1 MSPRSVSTT
10 AVAPP
15 DRPRGEW
22 PGRGIDLDR
31 LRDVGWRPAPFRE
44 FVLKLH
50 SRCNLACD
58 HCYVYESADQ
68 SWRARP
74 TAMSAAVIDAT
85 AARIAEH
92 ARAHGLTEVGVV
104 LHGGEPLLAGPR
116 TIESVARGL
125 RAVAPAGC
133 RVDISVQTNGVLLT
147 EPMLRLLARHDIGV
161 SVSLDGDRA
170 AHDRHRRHADGRGS
184 HTRVMRGLSLLSG
197 PYRRLYRGL
206 LCTVDLANDPVETYE
221 ALLETAPP
229 KVDLLLPHGS
239 WGSPPPGLDPGRGDA
254 TPYADW
260 LAAVFDRWYRAPR
273 RETGIRFLEEII
285 NLILGG
291 RSRSESIGLSPVAL
305 VVVDTDGT
313 LQQVDTLK
321 TSFAGAPETGLT
333 VTEHPFDDALGH
345 PGVVARQ
352 IGLSAL
358 PVTCLRCPVRDVC
371 GGGYYVHRYRP
382 GDGYRNPSV
391 YCRDLRRLIEH
402 ISHEIRRDL
411 ARLTG

>member
-1 MSPRSVSTT
+1 MPGPPAAT
-10 AVAPP
+10 APF
-15 DRPRGEW
+15 RREW
-22 PGRGIDLDR
+22 PADGLDLDR

-44 FVLKLH
+44 FVLKIH

-58 HCYVYESADQ
+58 HCYVYEGADQ
-68 SWRARP
+68 SWRTRP
-74 TAMSAAVIDAT
+74 RRMPAAVVAAT
-85 AARIAEH
+85 AGRIAEH

-104 LHGGEPLLAGPR
+104 LHGGEPLLAGGPAIGR
-116 TIESVARGL
+116 AARLL
-125 RAVAPAGC
+125 RAAAPPGC
-133 RVDISVQTNGVLLT
+133 RVDISVQTNGLLLT
-147 EPMLRLLARHDIGV
+147 EPLLDLLARHDVGV
-161 SVSLDGDRA
+161 SVSVDGDRA

-184 HTRVMRGLSLLSG
+184 HAAVMRGLSLLAG
-197 PYRRLYRGL
+197 PYRAIYRGL
-206 LCTVDLANDPVETYE
+206 LCTVDLANDPVATYE

-229 KVDLLLPHGS
+229 KVDLLLPHGT
-239 WGSPPPGLDPGRGDA
+239 WGAPPPGLDPGGTG

-285 NLILGG
+285 HLILGG
-291 RSRSESIGLSPVAL
+291 RSRTESIGLSPVAL

-321 TSFAGAPETGLT
+321 TAFPGAPETGLT
-333 VTEHPFDDALGH
+333 VTDHAFDDALVH

-358 PVTCLRCPVRDVC
+358 SAACLRCPVRDVC

-391 YCRDLRRLIEH
+391 YCRDLRGLIEH
-402 ISHEIRRDL
+402 VSRRIRRDL
-411 ARLTG
+411 ARLDG